1 MSERFS
7 DFTGSAVL
15 VTNGVSYLKMST
27 AGLISLRISLPYLK
41 VLQALRHDVIADLM
55 PFDNIASVLGV
66 STHCT

>member
-7 DFTGSAVL
+7 DFKGSAVL
-15 VTNGVSYLKMST
+15 VTNGVSYIRCQSVDQS
-27 AGLISLRISLPYLK
+27 IFESVPYLK
-41 VLQALRHDVIADLM
+41 IFQAFRHDVIANLM